1 MIFLLLLLSSSLVAC
16 QSIGE
21 TIGFQIHSYDD
32 VAEWPSVFA
41 KGAAHLKIDPQY
53 RGHAFCRNQTRDRSH
68 DKRGCF
74 VLNHDDAGG
83 RNDYNTGDDVVAF
96 FNDSRN
102 APLLASP
109 VLVQFALCFKYI
121 ESKPLCDNADWL
133 GLADDWIA
141 ALLGVI
147 RAQRLNLELVLDGSA
162 SPDAHRKCLWN
173 RWRPLNVTWTL
184 PGDPPGAFFDNNAT
198 EAHDRYQIL
207 NVPAYEGPLSTQA
220 WRLAALAGFGKF
232 AQQTRYDFQ
241 VWEPSNA
248 SDIASVLSVYTS
260 TKILHRNMRMAINI
274 DPVQFQLAAAP
285 VSGTATAAVVAAMPT
300 ATDSRVS
307 LAAIDHR
314 LVMFRVSAAPPGVQ
328 FVVLDDTKTPYNFA
342 SPSAATTLPLAIGE
356 LRGVGCV
363 GGYCWLAD
371 NQSFAIVAPL
381 SAQPMVASGALPSP
395 AAVSAS
401 TAFESPRGGV
411 VVRARSDA
419 SCALALQLFDLA
431 QGTFK
436 VAFDLCLY
444 SKFAAGFTAASL
456 AVAATFD
463 DASARSLTALVAL
476 GDTDTVIRYT
486 TVTID
491 YQQSTGA
498 WAVDAASLGALA
510 PAGVGSTPSVAIAR
524 SPATNQTVAILVHND
539 AYAWNCE
546 AYNKRPTP
554 ALCQSTP
561 VSTPGVSAYTYG
573 LLSSFAARSLAQA
586 PLTPCDAEL
595 LHGSH
600 GQSALA
606 PTVAVLPTA
615 AGVTLP
621 RYPCGPICTDVS
633 LRIAVAAVGGSPAP
647 PQCGTDAH
655 TPSGAALLRV
665 WAPPTLQ

>member
-1 MIFLLLLLSSSLVAC
+1 MIFPFFILLFCCFLSLSDS

-41 KGAAHLKIDPQY
+41 KGAAHLKIDPQF
-53 RGHAFCRNQTRDRSH
+53 RTHAFCRNQTRDRTQ

-96 FNDSRN
+96 FNDSSN
-102 APLLASP
+102 APILASS
-109 VLVQFALCFKYI
+109 VLVQFALCFKYV

-133 GLADDWIA
+133 GLADTWLT
-141 ALLGVI
+141 ALLNVI
-147 RAQRLNLELVLDGSA
+147 KTRGLNLELVLDGSA

-184 PGDPPGAFFDNNAT
+184 PGDPPGAFFDNNVT

-207 NVPAYEGPLSTQA
+207 NVPAYEGPVTTQA

-232 AQQTRYDFQ
+232 AQQTQYDFQ

-248 SDIASVLSVYTS
+248 SNIASVLSIYTS

-285 VSGTATAAVVAAMPT
+285 VSGTATASVVAAMPT

-314 LVMFRVSAAPPGVQ
+314 LVMFRVSASPPSVAML
-328 FVVLDDTKTPYNFA
+328 VLDDTKTPYQFA
-342 SPSAATTLPLAIGE
+342 TPAAATTLPLAIGE

-381 SAQPMVASGALPSP
+381 SAQPVVASGALPSP
-395 AAVSAS
+395 AAVSS
-401 TAFESPRGGV
+401 SSAFESPKGSAV

-419 SCALALQLFDLA
+419 SCALALQLFDFGQA
-431 QGTFK
+431 TFN
-436 VAFDLCLY
+436 VVFDLCVY
-444 SKFAAGFTAASL
+444 PKFAAGFTAASL

-463 DASARSLTALVAL
+463 DLSALSLTALVAI
-476 GDTDTVIRYT
+476 GDTNTVIRYT
-486 TVTID
+486 TVKIG
-491 YQQSTGA
+491 YQQSASA
-498 WAVDAASLGALA
+498 WVVDGSSLGALS
-510 PAGVGSTPSVAIAR
+510 PAGVGSTPSVAIAYSR
-524 SPATNQTVAILVHND
+524 ATNQTIAILVHND

-546 AYNKRPTP
+546 ARTTS
-554 ALCQSTP
+554 ARHRRS
-561 VSTPGVSAYTYG
+561 VS
-573 LLSSFAARSLAQA
+573 RR
-586 PLTPCDAEL
+586 
-595 LHGSH
+595 
-600 GQSALA
+600 QSAH
-606 PTVAVLPTA
+606 PV
-615 AGVTLP
+615 
-621 RYPCGPICTDVS
+621 
-633 LRIAVAAVGGSPAP
+633 
-647 PQCGTDAH
+647 
-655 TPSGAALLRV
+655 
-665 WAPPTLQ
+665 